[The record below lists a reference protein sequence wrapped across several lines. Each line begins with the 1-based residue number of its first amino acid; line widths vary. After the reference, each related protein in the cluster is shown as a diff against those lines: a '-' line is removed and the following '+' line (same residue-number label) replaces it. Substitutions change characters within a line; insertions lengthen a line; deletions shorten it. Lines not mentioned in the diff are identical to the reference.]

1 MFNKRKTLKNL
12 ASLGFMQI
20 INYALPIILMPYLII
35 KIGISNVGLIATITA
50 ITAYIQL
57 FIDYGFNLSATR
69 DIAKNGYDDYK
80 ASIISSS
87 VFAIK
92 SMISVFFLFSSIVVF
107 LIHSVPEEYKSV
119 FFSNLW
125 HCCFSV
131 NVPFMAFSSC

>member
-92 SMISVFFLFSSIVVF
+92 SMISVFFYF
-107 LIHSVPEEYKSV
+107 LQLSYS
-119 FFSNLW
+119 
-125 HCCFSV
+125 
-131 NVPFMAFSSC
+131 